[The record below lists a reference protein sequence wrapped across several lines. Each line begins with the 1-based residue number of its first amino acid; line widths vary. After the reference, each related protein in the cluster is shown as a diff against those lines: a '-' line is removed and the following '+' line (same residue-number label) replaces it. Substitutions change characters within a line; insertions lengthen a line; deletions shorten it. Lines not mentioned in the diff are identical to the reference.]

1 MYLKE
6 KHITEAGALNGIPES
21 GENSTSVKKVVM
33 VLPDRFYKAVFKCI
47 IAGVILEQV
56 FDALKMLRV
65 FYALAVIFVM
75 GVLCSGVYYWLK
87 NGGKDEDQDSE

>member
-1 MYLKE
+1 
-6 KHITEAGALNGIPES
+6 
-21 GENSTSVKKVVM
+21 M

-65 FYALAVIFVM
+65 FYTLAAIAAM

-87 NGGKDEDQDSE
+87 NGGKDEDKDSE